1 MHVRAHAGVY
11 VCVFLFL
18 CLCVCM
24 LRIVSTDKISV
35 FYTFI
40 IIIITRNMA
49 SSPVLESTTLSKS
62 ASSEDDSHNNSTATS
77 LGSVLDGFDG
87 DGGGDRHQLLAF
99 SMDSADLSWS
109 SSMATPPNAAVESGS
124 SVAQQLLHHWCI
136 CCNFYPCT

>member
-1 MHVRAHAGVY
+1 MD
-11 VCVFLFL
+11 
-18 CLCVCM
+18 
-24 LRIVSTDKISV
+24 IIIIITDKIFV
-35 FYTFI
+35 LHAFI

-62 ASSEDDSHNNSTATS
+62 ASSEDDGHNNSTATS
-77 LGSVLDGFDG
+77 LGFGLDG

-124 SVAQQLLHHWCI
+124 SIAQQLLDHWCI
-136 CCNFYPCT
+136 FCNLYACTQV